1 LDGYECWRNGD
12 AHGQRRYGIDIAF
25 RTRVFVFMS
34 RLPSWLDVQSNGH
47 TMAYNQAAAEPASGD
62 VIAMLDFG
70 RQISTS
76 VGWQV
81 ELANGSNAEEPQSWV
96 KQVAEDFASGWQ
108 SDHSQILIEGVG
120 TNNSDYAWSSNSN
133 LWNEAGTDWANL
145 VNTIN
150 NQDYAEVAV
159 DGGSDIESW
168 AGTSEFGSWVATGT
182 ASVHWCDGY
191 DSVSDPQPMS
201 IMAARPTWRIRPI
214 GHNSKSIRWRMGSGP
229 IYLHRRFSRR
239 ASLPTGMIGTN
250 CTPPYILL
258 RALPRRMVR
267 TVHTVGKIVGPT

>member
-1 LDGYECWRNGD
+1 MRKNLT
-12 AHGQRRYGIDIAF
+12 AILRRGAIVLFSLALGWMGMNAGGMGVPMVSAA
-25 RTRVFVFMS
+25 TAS
-34 RLPSWLDVQSNGH
+34 TLPSEPGYSFYVTPLWLDVQSNGH
-47 TMAYNQAAAEPASGD
+47 TMAYNQAAAEPVSGD

-70 RQISTS
+70 RQVSTS
-76 VGWQV
+76 AGWQV
-81 ELANGSNAEEPQSWV
+81 ELDGTTDQEPQSWV

-191 DSVSDPQPMS
+191 DSVSDPQPM
-201 IMAARPTWRIRPI
+201 IDY
-214 GHNSKSIRWRMGSGP
+214 GSEA
-229 IYLHRRFSRR
+229 YVEDS
-239 ASLPTGMIGTN
+239 TN
-250 CTPPYILL
+250 WTQQQVYNV
-258 RALPRRMVR
+258 A
-267 TVHTVGKIVGPT
+267 